1 MERATQ
7 KIGVVVIGRNEG
19 DRLIRSLNSVIS
31 ESRSVVYVDSGSTD
45 SSCLAA
51 RHRGALV
58 VELDMSLPFTAA
70 RARNAGFE
78 RLRELLPSVE
88 YVQFIDG
95 DCEVVPGWLEIAA
108 QTLDNNPDVVAVC
121 GWRRER
127 YPERSVYNRICDV
140 EWRIGPVGETLSF
153 GGDAMIRADAL
164 AAVSGFNPT
173 VIAGEEPE
181 LCVRL
186 RQRGGKILR
195 LDAEMTLHDADMH
208 RLSQWWVRAKRCG
221 HAYAQGSYLHGVS
234 SEGMYVKEIRSA
246 WLWGAIVPLA
256 ALVLIF
262 PTGGISLL
270 ALGRYPL
277 SALRTIGKTR
287 SRGFFW
293 ADSIAW
299 GISCAV
305 SAFPQVFGVVKFH
318 RDRLLNKQHQ
328 IIEYKAPQAAAS
340 NVLQPTGSTFTRE

>member
-1 MERATQ
+1 
-7 KIGVVVIGRNEG
+7 VIGRNEG
-19 DRLIRSLNSVIS
+19 SRLVRCLDSVACGSHPI
-31 ESRSVVYVDSGSTD
+31 VYVDSGSTD
-45 SSCLAA
+45 GSCEVA
-51 RHRGALV
+51 RDRNVEV
-58 VELDMSLPFTAA
+58 VELDISIPFTAA

-78 RLRELLPSVE
+78 RLRHKYPQVE

-95 DCEVVPGWLEIAA
+95 DCEVVSGWLEAA
-108 QTLDNNPDVVAVC
+108 AERLDNNLDVAAVC

-127 YPERSVYNRICDV
+127 YPERSIYNRICDV
-140 EWRIGPVGETLSF
+140 EWRIGSVGEILSF

-221 HAYAQGSYLHGVS
+221 HAYAQGFYLHGVS
-234 SEGMYVKEIRSA
+234 DEGMYVKELRST

-256 ALVLIF
+256 ALALVF
-262 PTGGISLL
+262 PTGGIALL
-270 ALGRYPL
+270 AFGRYPL
-277 SALRTIGKTR
+277 SALRTIYQARK
-287 SRGFFW
+287 RGFAW

-299 GISCAV
+299 GLSCAV
-305 SAFPQVFGVVKFH
+305 SAFPQVFGAIKFH
-318 RDRLLNKQHQ
+318 HDHLYNKQHK
-328 IIEYKAPQAAAS
+328 IIEYKAPQAPAIQS
-340 NVLQPTGSTFTRE
+340 IGR